1 MGFHIFSDGSLLAGT
16 WKNDIKEGSF
26 IFRDSLGHFSL
37 KIFKENHFLSNMEIQ
52 ISAYNYP
59 IFDESM
65 PAIETIDREISKEVY
80 LNLIKTYY
88 GFLKD
93 VYRETLTEIITNK
106 DKGRQI
112 LALNLND
119 VMQIIK
125 YYKLYDQRI
134 TP

>member
-1 MGFHIFSDGSLLAGT
+1 
-16 WKNDIKEGSF
+16 
-26 IFRDSLGHFSL
+26 
-37 KIFKENHFLSNMEIQ
+37 MEIQ